1 MRDYAAF
8 YLCKKRFLPGHN
20 NPERGG
26 VPLRTLW
33 KGAISFG
40 LVNIPVRMY
49 TATQRNEVKFNYL
62 HKACNTPLR
71 YVRYCPNCEAEVD
84 SDDIVWGYEYQ
95 KGQYIVLNEED
106 FDRLPDEKS
115 HTVDI
120 LDFVDL
126 ASIDPIYFDKTYFL
140 DANEGGEKAYE
151 LLIHAMKETGKV
163 AIARVMIRTKETLA
177 ALRIWQDTVVME
189 TMFYHDEVRRPESL
203 PPSRPARLHE
213 NEIKMAVNLVQNLS
227 THFEPEKYTNEYRQA
242 LREMIEAK
250 IAGEQIAVP
259 AAPETGKVID
269 LMDALK
275 ASLAAVEQRNAA
287 AAEAGGGGQP
297 RSTKT
302 RQTRRKK
309 AVT

>member
-1 MRDYAAF
+1 
-8 YLCKKRFLPGHN
+8 
-20 NPERGG
+20 
-26 VPLRTLW
+26 
-33 KGAISFG
+33 
-40 LVNIPVRMY
+40 MY
-49 TATQRNEVKFNYL
+49 TPPANELNFTNLHRLQPPLPKFAL
-62 HKACNTPLR
+62 LSQ
-71 YVRYCPNCEAEVD
+71 CEAEVTVTT
-84 SDDIVWGYEYQ
+84 SVLGIRVTK
-95 KGQYIVLNEED
+95 KGQYYFSTKKP
-106 FDRLPDEKS
+106 FDRLPDKKP
-115 HTVDI
+115 TVISLI
-120 LDFVDL
+120 LFDWLQIDR
-126 ASIDPIYFDKTYFL
+126 SILTKPNFSG
-140 DANEGGEKAYE
+140 ANEGGEKAYE

-203 PPSRPARLHE
+203 PPSRPARIHE

-227 THFEPEKYTNEYRQA
+227 THFEPEKYTNVYRQA